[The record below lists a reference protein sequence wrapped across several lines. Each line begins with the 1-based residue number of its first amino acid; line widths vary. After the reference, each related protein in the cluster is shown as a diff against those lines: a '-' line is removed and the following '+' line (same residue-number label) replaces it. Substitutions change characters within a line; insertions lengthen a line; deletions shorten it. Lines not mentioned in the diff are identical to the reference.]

1 MLRKWKVIGPLAL
14 GAAGALAA
22 AMAILLKKPAEEA
35 AGASAAPKKSVPA
48 GPLSTGIY
56 SFISGNK
63 DAVTVE
69 LSLDYNPERFSFEVV
84 AEDFLSYSSDTHVAL
99 VSGEDFRF
107 QLEYADYYRGE
118 DFPALGRSL
127 TERYQTAAP
136 VDFGEVTGICYV
148 EGDGL
153 CIALPIPDND
163 HSYVLVTVFKAPD
176 NDAELLD
183 LPADPELG
191 AMLGS
196 IRFQSHR

>member
-22 AMAILLKKPAEEA
+22 AVAILLKKPAEEA
-35 AGASAAPKKSVPA
+35 VTAAAAKKAAPS
-48 GPLSTGIY
+48 GPLSTGTY

-63 DAVTVE
+63 DAVTVD
-69 LSLDYNPERFSFEVV
+69 LSLDYDPERFTFEVV
-84 AEDFLSYSSDTHVAL
+84 AEDFLSYSSDTHVVL
-99 VSGEDFRF
+99 VTGEDFRF

-118 DFPALGRSL
+118 DFPALGKSL
-127 TERYQTAAP
+127 VERYQTAAP
-136 VDFGEVTGICYV
+136 VEFGNLTGMCYV

-176 NDAELLD
+176 NDTELLD
-183 LPADPELG
+183 LPADPELA